1 MNRYPP
7 FVSLAIVSVTCLILA
22 GNLSAGTA
30 DQWDWNGVIGTGQSL
45 SVGQMGKPVISTNQP
60 YNNLK
65 LTTGNLELPIDPD
78 DTNIALVPLV
88 EPIGRYSTNYPSAW
102 PQNIAGE
109 TPHTAMADEI
119 TALVRASSGHDYI
132 TAHSCVGE
140 NGQGMIYLK
149 KGAPHVGVNGHA
161 YEASMIETR
170 AFARLARAAGKTY
183 GVSAIIV
190 THGETDA
197 GNQQYE
203 EQLYKLWTDYNS
215 DIPAITGQSRK
226 IVMIVSQQNACA
238 DHSPSAQAQWKIG
251 EDHPD
256 WIVCSGPKYQY
267 PYAGDSLHLIADG
280 YRQLGEKY
288 AQIYY
293 DRVILGQDWQPL
305 APTGIEHSG
314 LAITIHFHVPVAPLV
329 WDTNFDSPHQSV
341 DEWKNGKGFEVSTA
355 AGTKVAIQSAAISG
369 DAVILTC
376 ATDPGANARVGYAM
390 VAEPKKLKSQHTG
403 SLRWGLLR
411 DSDPFVGAVTQ
422 LAQPNFCVAFDMTTP

>member
-1 MNRYPP
+1 MKHHSYYAKLMITI
-7 FVSLAIVSVTCLILA
+7 VSGLSLAASLPA
-22 GNLSAGTA
+22 SAA
-30 DQWDWNGVIGTGQSL
+30 DQWDWNGIIGTGQSL
-45 SVGQMGKPVISTNQP
+45 SVGQMGQPILSTNQP

-65 LTTGNLELPIDPD
+65 LTTDHLQLPIDPN
-78 DTNIALVPLV
+78 DTNIAIVPLV

-119 TALVRASSGHDYI
+119 TALVRASTGHDYV

-149 KGAPHVGVNGHA
+149 KDAPHVGVNGHA
-161 YEASMIETR
+161 YEASMIETK
-170 AFARLARAAGKTY
+170 AFTRLAKAAGKTY

-215 DIPAITGQSRK
+215 DIPAITGQDRK
-226 IVMIVSQQNACA
+226 ILMIVSQQNACA
-238 DHSPSAQAQWKIG
+238 DHSASAQAQWKIG

-267 PYAGDSLHLIADG
+267 PYAPDSLHLIADG

-288 AQIYY
+288 GQIYY
-293 DRVILGQDWQPL
+293 DRVILGRDWEPL
-305 APTGIEHSG
+305 APTGIERSG
-314 LAITIHFHVPVAPLV
+314 MAITIRFHVPVAPLV
-329 WDTNFDSPHQSV
+329 WDTNFDAPHPSV

-355 AGTKVAIQSAAISG
+355 AGAKVAIQSAEISG
-369 DAVILTC
+369 DSVVLTC
-376 ATDPGANARVGYAM
+376 AADPGANALVGYAM
-390 VAEPKKLKSQHTG
+390 VGEPKKFRSQHSG

-411 DSDPFVGAVTQ
+411 DSDPFVGAITL
-422 LAQPNFCVAFDMTTP
+422 LAQPNYCVAFDMTAQ